1 MDETGD
7 LRCEDVIIW
16 QIASES
22 MNLDRVLGVTLPATL
37 GTSSTEAI
45 QRIVTS
51 FVSASWGTGGLNTT
65 YIWSAI
71 GPSELQ
77 GCLWMQGWSIHPSCW
92 CPQTWRGPTSG
103 SFYLA
108 SWPQNFSHTC
118 KWEQCQIWHQ
128 GNCGYLFSVS
138 CQINLLLPLECM

>member
-22 MNLDRVLGVTLPATL
+22 MILDRVLGVTLPATL

-51 FVSASWGTGGLNTT
+51 FVSASWGTGGLNTA
-65 YIWSAI
+65 YIWSAT

-77 GCLWMQGWSIHPSCW
+77 GCLWVQG
-92 CPQTWRGPTSG
+92 
-103 SFYLA
+103 
-108 SWPQNFSHTC
+108 
-118 KWEQCQIWHQ
+118 
-128 GNCGYLFSVS
+128 
-138 CQINLLLPLECM
+138 